1 MELHELYLGC
11 RTYRRFTQEPV
22 PGAVIREALENAR
35 IASSGKNAQPLRYI
49 AVTSPEA
56 VRDMQPLVKW
66 AAALPPEI
74 GTPKEGEQP
83 TAFILVLKTADAGP
97 FSDVDVGIAANTIV
111 TTAWSRGFGSCLMGA
126 INIPKIR
133 ERFAIP
139 AEEELRLAIALGRP
153 AHRSTVVDMP
163 ADGTYHYYVDGER
176 DYYVPKRA
184 FDEIVRFA

>member
-1 MELHELYLGC
+1 MDLHELYVGC

-22 PGAVIREALENAR
+22 PEAVIREALENAR
-35 IASSGKNAQPLRYI
+35 IASCGRNAQPLRYI
-49 AVTSPEA
+49 AVTSAEG

-83 TAFILVLKTADAGP
+83 TAFILLLKTAGAGA
-97 FSDVDVGIAANTIV
+97 FSDVDAGIAANTIV
-111 TTAWSRGFGSCLMGA
+111 TTAWSRGVGSCLMGA
-126 INIPKIR
+126 INIPKIK

-139 AEEELRLAIALGRP
+139 EETELRLAIALGYP
-153 AHRSTVVDMP
+153 AHRSTLADMP
-163 ADGTYHYYVDGER
+163 ADGSFHYYVDEKR

>member
-1 MELHELYLGC
+1 MDLHELYVGC

-22 PGAVIREALENAR
+22 GEEIVLEALENAR
-35 IASSGKNAQPLRYI
+35 IGSSAKNAQPLRYI

-83 TAFILVLKTADAGP
+83 TAFILVIKKADA
-97 FSDVDVGIAANTIV
+97 IAFAD
-111 TTAWSRGFGSCLMGA
+111 A
-126 INIPKIR
+126 INGPAIKQRFGIP
-133 ERFAIP
+133 
-139 AEEELRLAIALGRP
+139 EEDTLRLAIALGYP
-153 AHRSTVVDMP
+153 AHRSTIVDMP
-163 ADGTYHYYVDGER
+163 EDGGYNYFVDEKR

-184 FDEIVRFA
+184 FDDVVRFA

>member
-1 MELHELYLGC
+1 MDLHELYVGC

-22 PGAVIREALENAR
+22 GEEIVREALENAR
-35 IASSGKNAQPLRYI
+35 IGSSGKNAQPLRYV

-83 TAFILVLKTADAGP
+83 TAFILVVKKAGAIA
-97 FSDVDVGIAANTIV
+97 FSDVDVGIAANIIA
-111 TTAWSRGFGSCLMGA
+111 TTAWTHGVGSCLMGA
-126 INIPKIR
+126 INGPKIK
-133 ERFAIP
+133 ERFGIP
-139 AEEELRLAIALGRP
+139 EEDTLRLAIALGYP
-153 AHRSTVVDMP
+153 AHSSTIVDMP
-163 ADGTYHYYVDGER
+163 ADGAFDYYVDEKR

-184 FDEIVRFA
+184 FDDVVRFA